1 MTNEDIFSLDDL
13 NALLDKADSSE
24 NLAKTSEVVQEEEE
38 NEIKDF
44 DFSMNSPSSEDSG
57 EITNLDFLSR
67 MMSKN
72 LRGYFKANYRWLVK
86 KFSNE
91 ILSTFMDIC
100 NKVEDADVEPD
111 VFDVVLKDM
120 GITDLRHDIILNNYV
135 KMKLDK
141 SRVIEKS
148 TYERFREIVYKAYFD
163 SVNNGNAVDTL
174 EKIQSSEFFLPPY
187 GVIESDSFKQVD
199 FGDID
204 IGSIVEDLGSPL
216 YSHFKEIND
225 VSPIHGYI
233 PSQVTMIAAPP
244 SCFVGSTRVRTPEGI
259 KTLYELNQDHRPPS
273 VMYTNLENGKVD
285 WTWDN
290 KGCKMTG
297 SSKELL
303 KLFVSTQPDFPIVC
317 TKEHQFLVV
326 NLSKGFEWVEAQ
338 NLKYG
343 DILMSSPMKEC
354 VKVLH
359 TEVCTYAKEIP
370 LYDVIDNGEYHNYF
384 INAGKEDICVHNCFT
399 GDTKVM
405 TLDGSFKTMKE
416 LNESGAKDIPLYSYN
431 FDTGEIEVQPA
442 DECKLMRYTDELCE
456 ITFDSGEKVRCTPDH
471 MFPLLTGET
480 VKAKELREGD
490 ILLPIHRKHQ
500 SLDLIEILGNESVR
514 DNPEGYE
521 VVFLH
526 EDRGPNNSY
535 THRLVAKFKDS
546 NYNGRCVVHH
556 DDYLGKGKFNHKNN
570 SPDKIILF
578 KNQSEHLSYHKRMS
592 WKDDFEGQRDI
603 VIKNLPDALE
613 LTIGQIK
620 DKAIELGTPDLS
632 KISEAFGCSLFAI
645 KSRVYQN
652 YSNTGEFAKDCGFFP
667 LRAENNKILGL
678 EELVD
683 LARKCGTYKTSVLAK
698 ESGLPPYIIQ
708 SSIKK
713 YFNDSHGFA
722 HSLGY
727 TYRGKAKDLDISID
741 DLSNL
746 VKKLGPSV
754 KFEDLMDELEVSRDS
769 IIKLLNQ
776 NNLTFNEFLSMNGF
790 VSPNITYIIDR
801 SYYYGSVN
809 LTKLAKDFMTS
820 EENINSILED
830 NGWTVET
837 LTRAIG
843 NLYSNHKVIKV
854 TMIKLDTPEPVYDL
868 IDVKH
873 NHNFAVMLEGD
884 EISSSGVFALQSGKT
899 LFMMTEAVEALKQ
912 GKRVLYAA
920 IGDLKPFDF
929 VSRMCSIV
937 MKIPMSKTAMN
948 IKNTY
953 AMMCKLYPYVKKNLK
968 IQFISPNKYTAD
980 EWYKMIEQMG
990 LIDSFDVFFID
1001 YDTNFASEK
1010 DSMYAK
1016 GDEVYTMAF
1025 RLSQHP
1031 GKYVFIASQPK
1042 VGTWKDQ
1049 ELGLESASE
1058 SSRKQQIVDVMI
1070 TISHDR
1076 EVKNPKNHIGVI
1088 NIPKNRRGG
1097 NTSFSY
1103 FLDPT
1108 GIMMSITPEGRKAIK
1123 DDTEPV
1129 SVVQTEY
1136 WDKTTHLLPNAAA
1149 HQELASEQNIP
1160 LIGDG
1165 DVS

>member
-244 SCFVGSTRVRTPEGI
+244 SCFVGSTKVRTPEGI

-317 TKEHQFLVV
+317 TKDHQFLVI
-326 NLSKGFEWVEAQ
+326 NLAKGFEWVEAQ

-370 LYDVIDNGEYHNYF
+370 LYDIIENGAYHNYF
-384 INAGKEDICVHNCFT
+384 INAGEEDICVHN
-399 GDTKVM
+399 
-405 TLDGSFKTMKE
+405 
-416 LNESGAKDIPLYSYN
+416 
-431 FDTGEIEVQPA
+431 
-442 DECKLMRYTDELCE
+442 
-456 ITFDSGEKVRCTPDH
+456 
-471 MFPLLTGET
+471 
-480 VKAKELREGD
+480 
-490 ILLPIHRKHQ
+490 
-500 SLDLIEILGNESVR
+500 
-514 DNPEGYE
+514 
-521 VVFLH
+521 
-526 EDRGPNNSY
+526 
-535 THRLVAKFKDS
+535 
-546 NYNGRCVVHH
+546 
-556 DDYLGKGKFNHKNN
+556 
-570 SPDKIILF
+570 
-578 KNQSEHLSYHKRMS
+578 
-592 WKDDFEGQRDI
+592 
-603 VIKNLPDALE
+603 
-613 LTIGQIK
+613 
-620 DKAIELGTPDLS
+620 
-632 KISEAFGCSLFAI
+632 
-645 KSRVYQN
+645 
-652 YSNTGEFAKDCGFFP
+652 
-667 LRAENNKILGL
+667 
-678 EELVD
+678 
-683 LARKCGTYKTSVLAK
+683 
-698 ESGLPPYIIQ
+698 
-708 SSIKK
+708 
-713 YFNDSHGFA
+713 
-722 HSLGY
+722 
-727 TYRGKAKDLDISID
+727 
-741 DLSNL
+741 
-746 VKKLGPSV
+746 
-754 KFEDLMDELEVSRDS
+754 
-769 IIKLLNQ
+769 
-776 NNLTFNEFLSMNGF
+776 
-790 VSPNITYIIDR
+790 
-801 SYYYGSVN
+801 
-809 LTKLAKDFMTS
+809 
-820 EENINSILED
+820 
-830 NGWTVET
+830 
-837 LTRAIG
+837 
-843 NLYSNHKVIKV
+843 
-854 TMIKLDTPEPVYDL
+854 
-868 IDVKH
+868 
-873 NHNFAVMLEGD
+873 
-884 EISSSGVFALQSGKT
+884 SGKT

-1165 DVS
+1165 DAS